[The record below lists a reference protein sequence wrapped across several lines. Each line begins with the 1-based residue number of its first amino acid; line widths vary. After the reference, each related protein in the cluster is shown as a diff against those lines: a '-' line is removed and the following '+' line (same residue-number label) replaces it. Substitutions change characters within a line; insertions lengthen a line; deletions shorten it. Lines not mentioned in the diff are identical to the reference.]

1 MKARMGNGVQR
12 ALPVRVR
19 YKLYRK
25 NGNFKEIVGDFT
37 LHRVARHHFHHAAKP
52 T

>member
-12 ALPVRVR
+12 ALPLGYRD
-19 YKLYRK
+19 KLYNK
-25 NGNFKEIVGDFT
+25 NGNFKEIVGDFM